1 MSQRT
6 FQRSLPSFTSI
17 WSGTATWNGDT
28 WPSGSC
34 EHLSN
39 QNRLASSGQSKEP
52 VAHPDETSVLL
63 ATPTTT
69 YRWQAD
75 LYAGCDWAFKRLRSV
90 LIGQQ
95 IWGDRLAGAS
105 QVPICVI
112 VIIHCVHFGK
122 MIVFIN
128 IWSGC
133 SSYSCFR
140 TECLWKTVDK
150 CVFRSLSFV
159 FFSEKASGGTN
170 SAWLWLHPLPKSQ
183 SCWGKKNSL
192 SSSCKIGL
200 ILTSMKSRLVPVW
213 PQHCWFLL
221 LFFFLGKMVTKNVS
235 LFSFLKKRQDLQ
247 KLST

>member
-6 FQRSLPSFTSI
+6 FQRSLPSFTSR
-17 WSGTATWNGDT
+17 WSGTATWNGDR

-39 QNRLASSGQSKEP
+39 QNCLASSGKP
-52 VAHPDETSVLL
+52 
-63 ATPTTT
+63 
-69 YRWQAD
+69 
-75 LYAGCDWAFKRLRSV
+75 
-90 LIGQQ
+90 
-95 IWGDRLAGAS
+95 GAS
-105 QVPICVI
+105 CVI

-122 MIVFIN
+122 MIVFMN
-128 IWSGC
+128 IWRC
-133 SSYSCFR
+133 CRSYSCFR

-221 LFFFLGKMVTKNVS
+221 LSFFGKDGDKKCQSFFF
-235 LFSFLKKRQDLQ
+235 FKKRQDLQ